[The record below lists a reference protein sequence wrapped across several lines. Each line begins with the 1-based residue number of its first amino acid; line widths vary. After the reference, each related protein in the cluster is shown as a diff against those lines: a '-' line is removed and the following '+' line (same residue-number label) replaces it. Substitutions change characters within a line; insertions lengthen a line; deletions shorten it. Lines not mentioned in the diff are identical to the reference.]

1 MCCFCSGP
9 FSFGRIKWFMTS
21 CSVNCFQRFIYLL
34 LAPLSSRLSVESVRW
49 DRESG
54 TVCSGTGPEAIKV
67 QSNNTLKKSRSTS
80 KRDREREQKGR
91 YKINL
96 LTAIL
101 AETNRKQQK
110 KKNKKELSTPSK
122 VNYDDHSFSTILR
135 CLTDDLPCWCLA
147 ANKQSLKYLTQVK
160 AQFTAQSA
168 DMYILYVESRVRVHG
183 PGNSY

>member
-91 YKINL
+91 HKINL

-110 KKNKKELSTPSK
+110 KKTKKNYQRPVKWTTTITPFPP
-122 VNYDDHSFSTILR
+122 FSGVSLTICRAGVWRQISNRLN
-135 CLTDDLPCWCLA
+135 T
-147 ANKQSLKYLTQVK
+147 
-160 AQFTAQSA
+160 
-168 DMYILYVESRVRVHG
+168 
-183 PGNSY
+183 